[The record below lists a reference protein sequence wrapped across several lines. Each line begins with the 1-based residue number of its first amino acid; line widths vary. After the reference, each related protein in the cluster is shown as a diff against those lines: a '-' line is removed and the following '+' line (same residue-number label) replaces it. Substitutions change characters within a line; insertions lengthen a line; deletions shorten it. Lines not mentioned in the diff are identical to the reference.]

1 MNPIAMGRSRGPVSG
16 GGPSIRDYL
25 NRDRPSW

>member
-1 MNPIAMGRSRGPVSG
+1 MNPIAMARARGPVST